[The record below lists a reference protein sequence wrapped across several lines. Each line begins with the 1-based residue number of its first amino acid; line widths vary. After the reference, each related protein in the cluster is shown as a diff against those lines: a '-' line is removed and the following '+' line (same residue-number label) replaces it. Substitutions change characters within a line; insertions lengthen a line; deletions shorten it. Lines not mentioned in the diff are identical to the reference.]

1 LGQLQKN
8 GAFYNTTSHSDNLTV
23 VPAMM
28 IPSIH
33 FFEVADTLFIK
44 LLAHSQ
50 MILMGAAVQQTHPF
64 ILKLT

>member
-1 LGQLQKN
+1 
-8 GAFYNTTSHSDNLTV
+8 
-23 VPAMM
+23 M

-50 MILMGAAVQQTHPF
+50 MILMGAAVQHTHLF